1 VRPSL
6 ALYNNYDDIDCLVA
20 ALFRLKRLGT

>member
-6 ALYNNYDDIDCLVA
+6 ALYNNHDDVDALVRA
-20 ALFRLKRLGT
+20 VRRILRR